1 MTTSG
6 AGDDPHDPLW
16 AVTKPVRPA
25 RPVVAAP
32 VEDTAPVTAVPEAEP
47 DPDLAATAALPRT
60 SATPTATAAT
70 DTATDTAT
78 TATRDL
84 DLDLQALGVT
94 VDGLDLTVVDLP
106 PVADRPPAT
115 AVEAPSLDEPVHVA
129 DDEPTAPVLATGF
142 ASDPLAAT
150 AVPEP
155 RIDIRTE
162 MIAMIPETG
171 NTPILTSPLLDPT
184 PPSGQRL
191 RFRRRRSWRR
201 RVLGLLGVLVVAAV
215 GYFTISIFQVWSTG
229 TTDHREPADVIAVLG
244 AAQYDGRPSP
254 QLRARLDQAVVL
266 YEEGVAPVVFV
277 TGGKREGDRFTEAE
291 ASRDYLVRAG
301 VPAIAI
307 LMESEGSSTWESLQN
322 MSGVLG
328 PLEFDDVIIVTDP
341 YHSLR
346 AKLMAEELGMTAHV
360 SPTRTSPVQGGA
372 AFWRHVREA
381 GGVAVGRII
390 GFSRLDRVLG

>member
-1 MTTSG
+1 MTTSS
-6 AGDDPHDPLW
+6 AGDDHHDPLW
-16 AVTKPVRPA
+16 AVTKPVRP
-25 RPVVAAP
+25 RPSVPAVP
-32 VEDTAPVTAVPEAEP
+32 TEVTASVDAVEPPE
-47 DPDLAATAALPRT
+47 PDLAATAALPLT
-60 SATPTATAAT
+60 TPAP
-70 DTATDTAT
+70 T
-78 TATRDL
+78 TAGTDDL
-84 DLDLQALGVT
+84 DQHLQALGVS
-94 VDGLDLTVVDLP
+94 VEGLDHTVVDHTVVDHTVVDLP
-106 PVADRPPAT
+106 PIG
-115 AVEAPSLDEPVHVA
+115 E
-129 DDEPTAPVLATGF
+129 DEPTVALAATGF

-184 PPSGQRL
+184 PPSGQRM
-191 RFRRRRSWRR
+191 RFRRRRSWRGR
-201 RVLGLLGVLVVAAV
+201 LLGLVGVLAVAAL
-215 GYFTISIFQVWSTG
+215 GYYTISIFQVWSTG

-277 TGGKREGDRFTEAE
+277 TGGKQEGDRFTEAE
-291 ASRDYLVRAG
+291 ASRDYLVRQG
-301 VPAIAI
+301 VPAAAI
-307 LMESEGSSTWESLQN
+307 LLESEGSSTWESLQN

-328 PLEFDDVIIVTDP
+328 PLGLDDIIIVTDP

-346 AKLMAEELGMTAHV
+346 AKLMGEELGMTAHV

-381 GGVAVGRII
+381 GGVAVGRLT
-390 GFSRLDRVLG
+390 GFSRLDRLLG

>member
-1 MTTSG
+1 ME
-6 AGDDPHDPLW
+6 AADVAELD
-16 AVTKPVRPA
+16 
-25 RPVVAAP
+25 VAATTALPATPSATPPSATPPRSPEPAPDDLDRHLEALGVSVEGMPSVSPAPGTPVELPHGDPGDPDRPDDLPTASAALP
-32 VEDTAPVTAVPEAEP
+32 VEDDE
-47 DPDLAATAALPRT
+47 RT
-60 SATPTATAAT
+60 VA
-70 DTATDTAT
+70 
-78 TATRDL
+78 
-84 DLDLQALGVT
+84 
-94 VDGLDLTVVDLP
+94 DLP
-106 PVADRPPAT
+106 IIGEDDAT
-115 AVEAPSLDEPVHVA
+115 ISLH
-129 DDEPTAPVLATGF
+129 ATGF
-142 ASDPLAAT
+142 ASDPLAST

-184 PPSGQRL
+184 PPSGQRMRL
-191 RFRRRRSWRR
+191 RRRRSWRGR
-201 RVLGLLGVLVVAAV
+201 LLGLVGALAVAAL
-215 GYFTISIFQVWSTG
+215 GYYTISIFQVWSTG

-277 TGGKREGDRFTEAE
+277 TGGKQEGDRFTEAE
-291 ASRDYLVRAG
+291 ASRDYLVRQG
-301 VPAIAI
+301 VPATAI
-307 LMESEGSSTWESLQN
+307 LLESEGSSTWESLQN

-328 PLEFDDVIIVTDP
+328 PLGLDDVIIVTDP

-346 AKLMAEELGMTAHV
+346 AKLMGEELGMTAHV

-381 GGVAVGRII
+381 GGVAVGRLT
-390 GFSRLDRVLG
+390 GFSRLDRLLG